1 VNISTSTSTIAD
13 EDIGTVRSVFDAFA
27 GRDLAALAALFHQD
41 ATWHHRNDD
50 RLGGRH
56 RGSDGIAAYLAEAA
70 QLTAGTLRPVPR
82 SFMADNAGRVC
93 VLVQVSGARPDGR
106 SFHDPQ
112 VALFTVED
120 GRIRSVEQYV
130 GDPAAVTAFWA

>member
-1 VNISTSTSTIAD
+1 MNTSTIAD

-27 GRDLAALAALFHQD
+27 SRDLAALSTLFHQD

-82 SFMADNAGRVC
+82 SFMADSAGRVC
-93 VLVQVSGARPDGR
+93 VLVQVSGTRPDGR
-106 SFHDPQ
+106 SFDDPQ
-112 VALFTVED
+112 VALFTVAD
-120 GRIRSVEQYV
+120 GRVRSVEQYV